1 MATDLRVEQVESL
14 RAYTELIED
23 LMTDSEPLWCRG
35 VGNAGHGLVPSMYR
49 HPSITDIDELLA
61 LEHLLV
67 QRFKERSIPY
77 QATPVRLQDK
87 WDVLFVMQHFGAPTR
102 LLDWT
107 ENPFIGLFFAVTS
120 ARLDPAT
127 KQPADRAAV
136 WLYRPDRWNN
146 KALADVSYDRGILS
160 TDEPLLSSYKHN
172 KGEEGDMRVF
182 PVAMYGLH
190 NSARI
195 VAQRGVFTIF
205 GRSTDSLDAHY
216 QAGDYPAD
224 ALIKVE
230 LPETAVH
237 PLRQQLAAIGITDS
251 VVYPDLEGL
260 ALELRR
266 FYGFSL

>member
-107 ENPFIGLFFAVTS
+107 ENPFIGLFFA
-120 ARLDPAT
+120 
-127 KQPADRAAV
+127 
-136 WLYRPDRWNN
+136 
-146 KALADVSYDRGILS
+146 
-160 TDEPLLSSYKHN
+160 
-172 KGEEGDMRVF
+172 
-182 PVAMYGLH
+182 
-190 NSARI
+190 
-195 VAQRGVFTIF
+195 
-205 GRSTDSLDAHY
+205 
-216 QAGDYPAD
+216 
-224 ALIKVE
+224 
-230 LPETAVH
+230 
-237 PLRQQLAAIGITDS
+237 
-251 VVYPDLEGL
+251 
-260 ALELRR
+260 
-266 FYGFSL
+266 